1 MLITFS
7 GIVGSGKSTNAKQA
21 HRFLQEAG
29 YAAVYLRFR
38 FLKARRILRALFA
51 KKPPAV
57 SPLPKKAKPQRH
69 ATALRRQ
76 ALLKLTLTRTVG
88 YLWRIILFRIFAAI
102 RLRRKII
109 IVDRFYYD
117 SLVHY
122 SLTGRRERF
131 FLRLIKAALPIP
143 QLALMLIA
151 RPQTILRRR
160 PNYDGAYVQQLHRHY
175 QQMAQE
181 FPHLIVL
188 QTDSFNNLTANISQQ
203 VRQTVA
209 RVGEANPLQAEMLL

>member
-29 YAAVYLRFR
+29 YPAIYLRFR
-38 FLKARRILRALFA
+38 FLKARRILRALFV
-51 KKPPAV
+51 KKQHAV
-57 SPLPKKAKPQRH
+57 SPLPKQAKPQRH

-76 ALLKLTLTRTVG
+76 AIRKLTLTRTLG
-88 YLWRIILFRIFAAI
+88 YLWRIILFRIFAAM
-102 RLRRKII
+102 RWRRKII

-122 SLTGRRERF
+122 SLTGPSERF
-131 FLRLIKAALPIP
+131 YLRLIKTALPVP

-151 RPQTILRRR
+151 RPQTILHRR
-160 PNYDGAYVQQLHRHY
+160 PNYDSAYIKQLYHNY
-175 QQMAQE
+175 QQMVQE

-188 QTDSFNNLTANISQQ
+188 QTDNLNNLTAAISQR

-209 RVGEANPLQAEMLL
+209 RAGEANPLQPEMLL